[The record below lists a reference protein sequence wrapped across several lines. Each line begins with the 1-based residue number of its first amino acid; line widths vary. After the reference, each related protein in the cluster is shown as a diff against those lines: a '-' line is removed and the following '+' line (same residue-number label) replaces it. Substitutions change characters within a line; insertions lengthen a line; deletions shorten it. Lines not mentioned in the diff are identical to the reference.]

1 MVPAIR
7 VGDDMAA
14 KLPGMLTD
22 PKDMYQAQSTGA
34 ASVAPGASSPT
45 NAGGGIASA
54 LTSATTPSGST
65 NSANDGDIARRVA
78 AITSKDSALMRTAR
92 TSGLQQANRRGVMN
106 SSMGIGAAESAAL
119 GVAAPIAS
127 QESQQ
132 DMQERLNQANLAAA
146 ERERILAAQVQ
157 AQGNYSSALAQT
169 LTNDKIPAAARDSVQ
184 RSLRDQLYS
193 NVSFIEDLYGV
204 NLAFNGTAPSAPAAS
219 YGGGG
224 IGSAYGQFY

>member
-7 VGDDMAA
+7 AGDDMA

-22 PKDMYQAQSTGA
+22 PNDMYQAQSGGA
-34 ASVAPGASSPT
+34 ASVAPGASSST

-54 LTSATTPSGST
+54 LTSTTTGS
-65 NSANDGDIARRVA
+65 SANDGDIARRVA

-119 GVAAPIAS
+119 GVATPIAS

-132 DMQERLNQANLAAA
+132 DMQERVNQANLAAA

-169 LTNDKIPAAARDSVQ
+169 LANDKIPAAARDSVQ

-204 NLAFNGTAPSAPAAS
+204 NLAFNGTTPSAPAAS

-224 IGSAYGQFY
+224 IGSAYGQYY